1 MEVWRFFR
9 LMLPIMNRRELLD
22 GASRYARLMNGAV
35 RLDEV
40 LRWRVTYLSEML
52 DILSKQLAEERP
64 A

>member
-1 MEVWRFFR
+1 
-9 LMLPIMNRRELLD
+9 MLPIMNRRELLD

-40 LRWRVTYLSEML
+40 LKWRVTYLSEML
-52 DILSKQLAEERP
+52 DILSKQLAEEHP